1 MDYKLDNWL
10 DRRKSPR
17 MPRATLG
24 RRLAA
29 GLNGIDL
36 QVLDVS
42 DQGLKLSCER
52 TRSEALKQALAAADC
67 VLTLRLPN
75 QPVLSLHVSAR
86 YSNEAPNEI
95 ALGIQIDPREV
106 ESPAWAAY
114 RKALQAPVMKIE
126 T

>member
-29 GLNGIDL
+29 DLNGVEL
-36 QVLDVS
+36 QVVDVS
-42 DQGLKLSCER
+42 DQGLKLCCEGA
-52 TRSEALKQALAAADC
+52 SSAALKQALAASAC

-75 QPVLSLHVSAR
+75 QPVLSLNVTVR

-95 ALGIQIDPREV
+95 ALGIQIDAREV

-114 RKALQAPVMKIE
+114 RKALQAPVMKIA